1 MRLFHLRF
9 IKIRQEVVLPAYVLR
24 TNFYV
29 YRYAYLL
36 LRDWMSTL
44 NRLFGCVFLVLCHH
58 LRKLNK
64 LSVRTFKR
72 FFLQFSYFLML
83 INIQKDLI
91 ILKTYDQQFY
101 FNNQR
106 RIAYHLQTSMMPTS
120 SL

>member
-44 NRLFGCVFLVLCHH
+44 N
-58 LRKLNK
+58 
-64 LSVRTFKR
+64 T
-72 FFLQFSYFLML
+72 Q
-83 INIQKDLI
+83 
-91 ILKTYDQQFY
+91 
-101 FNNQR
+101 
-106 RIAYHLQTSMMPTS
+106 
-120 SL
+120 